1 MTDPYR
7 AAIDVLAQVGAGHAR
22 RRNRAA
28 EVAPDFV
35 RSALGFGYG
44 EILARPGLDLRT
56 RALALVAAE
65 AALAKSAD
73 RLRDH
78 VAAALHLGWCKSE
91 IIEVLIQSATHA
103 GVLAALD
110 ALSDCHDLLVEP
122 DPASQPC
129 DDIGSSDGQV

>member
-7 AAIDVLAQVGAGHAR
+7 AAIDVLAQTGVGQDP

-44 EILARPGLDLRT
+44 EILARPGLDLKL

-65 AALAKSAD
+65 AATARSPQ

-78 VAAALHLGWCKSE
+78 VAAALHLGWTKAE
-91 IIEVLIQSATHA
+91 IIEMLIQSAMHA
-103 GVLAALD
+103 GAPAALD
-110 ALSDCHDLLVEP
+110 ALADCHDLLAE
-122 DPASQPC
+122 ATSACQSC
-129 DDIGSSDGQV
+129 EDIGSSDGQV